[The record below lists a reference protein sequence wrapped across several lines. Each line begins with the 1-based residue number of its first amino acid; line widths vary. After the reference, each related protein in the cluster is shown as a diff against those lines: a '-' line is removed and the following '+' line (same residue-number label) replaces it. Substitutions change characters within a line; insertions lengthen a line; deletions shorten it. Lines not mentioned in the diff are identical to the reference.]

1 MPSFTYNEG
10 ALQLANGGSVNWT
23 ADNIEIIILKST
35 YTPDKDHTAGTP
47 AASELASLT
56 GYVSG
61 YGGAGRKLLGT
72 KTGPTK
78 SNALDQIQYG
88 AADPSQWTIAAGDTI
103 GGFLVQ
109 KKGAANDPTAIPLFF
124 IDVTDFATNGVP
136 FQFSFTGGIVGYI
149 QQ

>member
-1 MPSFTYNEG
+1 MASFTYNEG
-10 ALQLANGGSVNWT
+10 ALQLAQGGSVNWT
-23 ADNIEIIILKST
+23 TDNIEILILKST

-56 GYVSG
+56 GYVPG
-61 YGGAGRKLLGT
+61 FGGAGRKLLGT
-72 KTGPTK
+72 KTGPVKNTT
-78 SNALDQIQYG
+78 ADQIQYT
-88 AADPSQWTIAAGDTI
+88 AADPSQWTIVAGDTI

-109 KKGAANDPTAIPLFF
+109 KKGSANDTTAVPLFW